1 MILEKVPE
9 EPTCLRA
16 CGRMKQIV
24 IIAGLLVIPS
34 LISLVTGSDVDWAGH
49 LGLALV
55 FAFAALGHFV
65 KTDAMTQMIPPSV
78 PHRRVLI
85 QISGVFELAMAIV
98 VLAWPNSRLV
108 GFVMMIGFLIAVF
121 PSNVYAAMRRV
132 EFGGHSAGP
141 RYLILRVPLQLLLI
155 LWVYWFVLR

>member
-1 MILEKVPE
+1 
-9 EPTCLRA
+9 
-16 CGRMKQIV
+16 MKQIV
-24 IIAGLLVIPS
+24 VIAGLLVIPS
-34 LISLVTGSDVDWAGH
+34 LIALVTGSDVDWAGH

-65 KTDAMTQMIPPSV
+65 RTDAMAQMIPASV

-85 QISGVFELAMAIV
+85 QISGVFELAMAIL
-98 VLAWPNSRLV
+98 VLARPNSRLIGLV
-108 GFVMMIGFLIAVF
+108 MIGFLVAVF

-141 RYLILRVPLQLLLI
+141 RYLIVRAPLQLLLI
-155 LWVYWFVLR
+155 LWVYWFVLG